1 MISRDV
7 SDTLLLFSVEKK
19 MARSQQKIEHQ
30 KSEATLLGKSGTGN
44 AKVDA
49 RMVKKFGADQK

>member
-1 MISRDV
+1 
-7 SDTLLLFSVEKK
+7 